1 MTRTNHEK
9 YIYPILKAFIDQAD
23 GKRNRR
29 STDRKP
35 PYEWET
41 GQVLMVQVVWSEV
54 VLSDDGYITV

>member
-29 STDRKP
+29 ST
-35 PYEWET
+35 
-41 GQVLMVQVVWSEV
+41 GL
-54 VLSDDGYITV
+54 